1 MYGIWLT
8 LFTKMTRQN
17 IMSTL
22 DIIDNVSLIARQVL
36 RSFVKG
42 RGGDLNSLSI
52 YVISVIVGVNN
63 I

>member
-1 MYGIWLT
+1 
-8 LFTKMTRQN
+8 
-17 IMSTL
+17 MSTL

-42 RGGDLNSLSI
+42 RGRDSNSLSI
-52 YVISVIVGVNN
+52 HVISVIVGVNS